1 MQNIRYPMQIAIIYI
16 FLVHFAPAS
25 EDDEAMEYGWKKQ
38 VVGSLNL
45 TQAQFDNWTQGGENT
60 LAWQLNVNS
69 SFTLHRERFDW
80 SNTGK
85 ASYGQTK
92 IGDFGTRKSADELR
106 IESVYQ
112 YRVGRHINPYVSGLL
127 HTQFTK
133 GYKYTEDDRFAV
145 SDFFDPAFITVSTG
159 FSYQPVEFIKMRLG
173 AATKTTMTR
182 EYAVSLTN
190 DPATDKI
197 EKIDTEFGALAVT
210 ELRKQLAENIL
221 LTSNI
226 DLFSNLESFKKVDV
240 RWDTILS
247 AKVTRLVD
255 VSLNIELLYDSN
267 ISPKRQ
273 LKQLLAL
280 GLSYTFL

>member
-1 MQNIRYPMQIAIIYI
+1 MRVIRYIIQIAIICTL
-16 FLVHFAPAS
+16 FVHFTSAA
-25 EDDEAMEYGWKKQ
+25 ENGEEIEYGWKKQ
-38 VVGSLNL
+38 TVGSLNL
-45 TQAQFDNWTQGGENT
+45 TQAQFDNWSHGGENT
-60 LAWQLNVNS
+60 LAWQINMNLSFSLNE
-69 SFTLHRERFDW
+69 RRFDW

-85 ASYGQTK
+85 ASYGQAK
-92 IGDFGTRKSADELR
+92 IGDLDARKSADELR

-112 YRVGRHINPYVSGLL
+112 YKVGRHINPFISGLL
-127 HTQFTK
+127 QSQFTK
-133 GYKYTEDDRFAV
+133 GYNYTGDERFAV
-145 SDFFDPAFITVSTG
+145 SDFFDPAFITLSAG
-159 FSYQPVEFIKMRLG
+159 FSYEPAPFIKTRLG

-182 EYAVSLTN
+182 EFAVSLTD

-221 LTSNI
+221 LTSKI

-255 VSLNIELLYDSN
+255 VSVNIELLYDSN